1 MFLSFS
7 IPGVAP
13 EPVSRPKPNTEIRRY
28 MNYEETPGYDRDI
41 DDKEEVYWG
50 VRQKNLST
58 PEDIRKFS
66 SDYLVDERLARDYVT
81 YLDNLK
87 LKSDK
92 RKAETRIRKER
103 LAVAAAEEEVDEQ
116 DQRKR
121 RQSRRRGRKE
131 RRVVEE
137 EEEEE
142 EPDID
147 EKTGQYDHE
156 KDVNDVILNIV
167 EGPDPDEEDEL

>member
-13 EPVSRPKPNTEIRRY
+13 DQVPRPKPNTETRRY
-28 MNYEETPGYDRDI
+28 IKYEETPGYDRDI
-41 DDKEEVYWG
+41 DEPRRK
-50 VRQKNLST
+50 RKKT

-66 SDYLVDERLARDYVT
+66 SDYHVDEHLVRDYVT
-81 YLDNLK
+81 HLDNLK

-92 RKAETRIRKER
+92 RKAETRRRKER
-103 LAVAAAEEEVDEQ
+103 SAVAAAEEEADEQ
-116 DQRKR
+116 EQRKR
-121 RQSRRRGRKE
+121 PQSRRRGRKE

>member
-1 MFLSFS
+1 M
-7 IPGVAP
+7 
-13 EPVSRPKPNTEIRRY
+13 RN
-28 MNYEETPGYDRDI
+28 
-41 DDKEEVYWG
+41 
-50 VRQKNLST
+50 
-58 PEDIRKFS
+58 
-66 SDYLVDERLARDYVT
+66 YVT
-81 YLDNLK
+81 HLDNLK

>member
-1 MFLSFS
+1 M
-7 IPGVAP
+7 
-13 EPVSRPKPNTEIRRY
+13 SRGGSVKKP
-28 MNYEETPGYDRDI
+28 
-41 DDKEEVYWG
+41 
-50 VRQKNLST
+50 LST

-66 SDYLVDERLARDYVT
+66 SDYHVDEHLVRDYVT
-81 YLDNLK
+81 HLDNLK

-103 LAVAAAEEEVDEQ
+103 LAVAAAEEEGGEQ

-147 EKTGQYDHE
+147 EETGRYDHE
-156 KDVNDVILNIV
+156 NNENDVILNIV
-167 EGPDPDEEDEL
+167 EGSDPDEEDELEHVIPRLKTIDRLVNVFFE